1 MAKFHFRYEA
11 VLRQRLLMEDERQ
24 RDLAKVMR
32 QRMIVQNQ
40 LRQMQDTIVESKRN
54 LGDTLVGRVDLDR
67 VSQFARYSAQT
78 AIRAQQLVVE
88 IARLEKQIE
97 TARER
102 LAEAMRARKA
112 MELLRDRQYARW
124 KQEQDRREAAE
135 LDEMAV
141 QAYVRNT
148 LLEAHA

>member
-1 MAKFHFRYEA
+1 VRRPSLRILE
-11 VLRQRLLMEDERQ
+11 LRQAPQVRPAERAEGEA
-24 RDLAKVMR
+24 L
-32 QRMIVQNQ
+32 
-40 LRQMQDTIVESKRN
+40 T
-54 LGDTLVGRVDLDR
+54 GVDLDR

-148 LLEAHA
+148 LVEAHA